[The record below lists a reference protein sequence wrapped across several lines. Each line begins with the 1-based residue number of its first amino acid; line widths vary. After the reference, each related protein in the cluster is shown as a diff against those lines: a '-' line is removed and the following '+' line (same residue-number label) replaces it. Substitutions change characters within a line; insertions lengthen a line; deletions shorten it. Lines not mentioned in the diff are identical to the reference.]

1 MLTFKNYNVNPKGKK
16 VGDCTI
22 RAIAYAS
29 SQSWEKVHEDLFK
42 IAMKE
47 KCMVNEKRC
56 EEKYLEQLGFTK
68 MKQPRK
74 GDGTKYLVREVD
86 ELIDTNKYDVVISV
100 ANHLTCVDKNYIID
114 IWDCGY
120 KWIGNYWVR
129 IKDLNKT
136 RPANNAKEKK
146 TRVML

>member
-1 MLTFKNYNVNPKGKK
+1 MLTFKNYNVNPKGKR

-47 KCMVNEKRC
+47 KCVVNEKRC
-56 EEKYLEQLGFTK
+56 EEKYLDQLGFIK

-74 GDGTKYLVREVD
+74 RDNTKYLVRELD
-86 ELIDTNKYDVVISV
+86 KLIDTNRYDVIVSV
-100 ANHLTCVDKNYIID
+100 ANHLTCVDGNNIID

-120 KWIGNYWVR
+120 KSVGNYWFR
-129 IKDLNKT
+129 KRDLNAV
-136 RPANNAKEKK
+136 RPADNTKKK
-146 TRVML
+146 TRVIL